1 MNYELD
7 SFQVDAIESL
17 YKKLNVLVTAPT
29 GAGKTIIA
37 ERGIEEYLD
46 KGNRVIYTTPIKALS
61 NQKYHDFLN
70 SGFETGLL
78 TGDRNE
84 NPDAGLIIATTEILR
99 NMIFTND
106 ERINDIGLVVLDEV
120 HYLADKERGSTWE
133 EIIIH
138 LPKDI
143 KLLCLSAT
151 IGNENEFLNW
161 IVSQRGPTDLIQSK
175 IRPVPLEI
183 SLITASKDDKQILA
197 IKSTEDKRNKPI
209 FRLDKKFERY
219 RKPSLSDQISYIIN
233 KKATP
238 CILFYFSREKVE
250 NKARYAAD
258 LNLKSKKNDQLK
270 HLFKNI
276 FDDITD
282 EEYQLLNLDELYW
295 MWSRGVAYHH
305 AGLAPIVKEFV
316 EFLFINKHI
325 DILFATETLSLGI
338 NMPAKSII
346 IDSSFK
352 YDGLKTRL
360 ISKSEFLQLTGRAGR
375 RGIDSKGYAYINYD
389 KRVENS
395 WYNDLFDLKP
405 NNLKSSYSNSY
416 GSVLN
421 LNNKYGEKKG
431 IEMIKKSFYSYQN
444 NLNDKALEIN
454 YKAKLKV
461 LKDMNYFTDLK
472 KNKLLTETH
481 RDNLI
486 LGIELLNENNDIE
499 FCLMFLASGI
509 STSKY
514 EISVH
519 DKYNDLLTKYL
530 ITQEKVNKL
539 EAFSGVK
546 NKINLDITWFSI
558 FLEFYNSD
566 NIEYTLSKFNVTLG
580 DFIKACREASE
591 ISQKVYSIY
600 EIENFDRIAKKLK
613 HNIIQKTMI

>member
-1 MNYELD
+1 MSYELD
-7 SFQVDAIESL
+7 SFQIDAIESL
-17 YKKLNVLVTAPT
+17 YENLNVLVTAPT

-61 NQKYHDFLN
+61 NQKYHDFMS
-70 SGFETGLL
+70 SGFDTGLL

-183 SLITASKDDKQILA
+183 SLITASKDDEQILA

-209 FRLDKKFERY
+209 FKLDKKFKRF
-219 RKPSLSDQISYIIN
+219 RKPSLSDQISYIMN

-250 NKARYAAD
+250 NKARYAAN
-258 LNLKSKKNDQLK
+258 LNFKIKKNVQLR
-270 HLFKNI
+270 HLFEDI
-276 FDDITD
+276 FDDITN

-316 EFLFINKHI
+316 EFLFINRHI

-444 NLNDKALEIN
+444 KLNDKALETN

-461 LKDMNYFTDLK
+461 LNEMNYFTDLK

-486 LGIELLNENNDIE
+486 LGIEMLNENNDIE

-519 DKYNDLLTKYL
+519 DKYNDLLTKFL

-600 EIENFDRIAKKLK
+600 EIENFDKIAKKLK

>member
-7 SFQVDAIESL
+7 SFQIDAIESL
-17 YKKLNVLVTAPT
+17 YENLNVLVTAPT

-61 NQKYHDFLN
+61 NQKYHDFMS
-70 SGFETGLL
+70 SGFDTGLL

-183 SLITASKDDKQILA
+183 SLITASKDDEQILA

-209 FRLDKKFERY
+209 FKLDKKFKRF
-219 RKPSLSDQISYIIN
+219 RKPSLSDQISYIMN

-250 NKARYAAD
+250 NKARYAAN
-258 LNLKSKKNDQLK
+258 LNFKIKKNVQLR
-270 HLFKNI
+270 HLFEDI
-276 FDDITD
+276 FDDITN

-316 EFLFINKHI
+316 EFLFINRHI

-352 YDGLKTRL
+352 FDGLKTRL

-444 NLNDKALEIN
+444 KLNDKALETN

-461 LKDMNYFTDLK
+461 LNEMNYFTDLK

-600 EIENFDRIAKKLK
+600 EIENFDKIAKKLK

>member
-1 MNYELD
+1 MSYELD
-7 SFQVDAIESL
+7 SFQIDAIESL
-17 YKKLNVLVTAPT
+17 YENLNVLVTAPT

-61 NQKYHDFLN
+61 NQKYHDFMS
-70 SGFETGLL
+70 SGFDTGLL

-161 IVSQRGPTDLIQSK
+161 IVSQRGPTDLVQSK

-183 SLITASKDDKQILA
+183 SLITASKDDEQILA

-209 FRLDKKFERY
+209 FKLDKKFKRF
-219 RKPSLSDQISYIIN
+219 RKPSLSDLISYIMN

-250 NKARYAAD
+250 NKARYAAN
-258 LNLKSKKNDQLK
+258 LNFKIKKNVQLR
-270 HLFKNI
+270 HLFENI
-276 FDDITD
+276 FDGITN

-316 EFLFINKHI
+316 EFLFINRHI

-431 IEMIKKSFYSYQN
+431 IEMIKKSFYSFQN
-444 NLNDKALEIN
+444 KLNDKALETN

-461 LKDMNYFTDLK
+461 LNEMNYFTDLK

-486 LGIELLNENNDIE
+486 LGIEMLNENNDIE

-600 EIENFDRIAKKLK
+600 EIENFDKIAKKLK

>member
-1 MNYELD
+1 MSYKLD
-7 SFQVDAIESL
+7 SFQIDAIESL
-17 YKKLNVLVTAPT
+17 YENLNVLVTAPT

-61 NQKYHDFLN
+61 NQKYHDFMS
-70 SGFETGLL
+70 SGFDTGLL

-183 SLITASKDDKQILA
+183 SLITASKDDEQILA

-209 FRLDKKFERY
+209 FKLDKKFKRF
-219 RKPSLSDQISYIIN
+219 RKPSLSDQISYIMN

-250 NKARYAAD
+250 NKARYAAN
-258 LNLKSKKNDQLK
+258 LNFKIKKNVQLR
-270 HLFKNI
+270 HLFEDI
-276 FDDITD
+276 FDDITN

-316 EFLFINKHI
+316 EFLFINRHI

-431 IEMIKKSFYSYQN
+431 IDMIKKSFYSYQN
-444 NLNDKALEIN
+444 KLNDKALETN

-461 LKDMNYFTDLK
+461 LNEMNYFTDLK

-600 EIENFDRIAKKLK
+600 EIENFDKIAKKLK

>member
-1 MNYELD
+1 VNFELD
-7 SFQVDAIESL
+7 SFQIDAIESL
-17 YKKLNVLVTAPT
+17 YENLNVLVTAPT

-70 SGFETGLL
+70 SGFDTGLL

-183 SLITASKDDKQILA
+183 SLITASKDDEQILA
-197 IKSTEDKRNKPI
+197 IKSTEDKRNRPI
-209 FRLDKKFERY
+209 FKLDKKFKRF

-250 NKARYAAD
+250 NKARYAAN
-258 LNLKSKKNDQLK
+258 LNFKIKKNVQLR
-270 HLFKNI
+270 HLFEDI
-276 FDDITD
+276 FDDITN

-316 EFLFINKHI
+316 EFLFINRHI

-389 KRVENS
+389 KRIENS

-444 NLNDKALEIN
+444 KLNDKALETN

-461 LKDMNYFTDLK
+461 LNEMNYFTDLK

-519 DKYNDLLTKYL
+519 DKYNDLLTKFL

-600 EIENFDRIAKKLK
+600 EIENFDIIAKKLK

>member
-7 SFQVDAIESL
+7 SFQIDAIESL
-17 YKKLNVLVTAPT
+17 YENLNVLVTAPT

-37 ERGIEEYLD
+37 ERGIEEYLN

-61 NQKYHDFLN
+61 NQKYHDFMS
-70 SGFETGLL
+70 SGFDTGLL

-183 SLITASKDDKQILA
+183 SLITASKDDEQILA

-209 FRLDKKFERY
+209 FKLDKKFKRF
-219 RKPSLSDQISYIIN
+219 RKPSLSDQISYIMN

-250 NKARYAAD
+250 NKARYAAN
-258 LNLKSKKNDQLK
+258 LNFKIKKNVQLR
-270 HLFKNI
+270 HLFEDI
-276 FDDITD
+276 FDDITN

-316 EFLFINKHI
+316 EFLFINRHI

-444 NLNDKALEIN
+444 KLNDKALETN

-461 LKDMNYFTDLK
+461 LNEMNYFTDLK

-486 LGIELLNENNDIE
+486 LGIEMLNENNDIE

-519 DKYNDLLTKYL
+519 DKYNDLLTKFL

-600 EIENFDRIAKKLK
+600 EIENFDKIAKKLK

>member
-1 MNYELD
+1 MSYKLD
-7 SFQVDAIESL
+7 SFQIDAIESL
-17 YKKLNVLVTAPT
+17 YENLNVLVTAPT

-61 NQKYHDFLN
+61 NQKYHDFMS
-70 SGFETGLL
+70 SGFDTGLL

-183 SLITASKDDKQILA
+183 SLITASKDDEQILA

-209 FRLDKKFERY
+209 FKLDKKFKRF
-219 RKPSLSDQISYIIN
+219 RKPSLSDQISYIMN

-250 NKARYAAD
+250 NKARYAAN
-258 LNLKSKKNDQLK
+258 LNFKIKKNVQLR
-270 HLFKNI
+270 HLFEDI
-276 FDDITD
+276 FDDITN

-316 EFLFINKHI
+316 EFLFINRHI

-444 NLNDKALEIN
+444 KLNDKALETN

-461 LKDMNYFTDLK
+461 LNEMNYFTDLK

-486 LGIELLNENNDIE
+486 LGIEMLNENNDIE

-600 EIENFDRIAKKLK
+600 EIENFDIIAKKLK

>member
-17 YKKLNVLVTAPT
+17 YKNLNVLVTAPT

-183 SLITASKDDKQILA
+183 SLITASKDDEQILA
-197 IKSTEDKRNKPI
+197 IKSTEDKKNKPI
-209 FRLDKKFERY
+209 FKLDKKFKRY

-238 CILFYFSREKVE
+238 CILFFFSREKVE

-444 NLNDKALEIN
+444 KLNDKALETN

-461 LKDMNYFTDLK
+461 LNEMNYFTDLK

-519 DKYNDLLTKYL
+519 DKYNSLLTKYL

-566 NIEYTLSKFNVTLG
+566 NIEYTLGKFNVTLG

>member
-1 MNYELD
+1 MNFELD
-7 SFQVDAIESL
+7 SFQIDAIESL
-17 YKKLNVLVTAPT
+17 YENLNVLVTAPT

-61 NQKYHDFLN
+61 NQKYHDFMS
-70 SGFETGLL
+70 SGFDTGLL

-183 SLITASKDDKQILA
+183 SLITASKDDEQILA

-209 FRLDKKFERY
+209 FKLDKKFKRF
-219 RKPSLSDQISYIIN
+219 RKPSLSDQISYIMN

-250 NKARYAAD
+250 NKARYAAN
-258 LNLKSKKNDQLK
+258 LNFKIKKNVQLR
-270 HLFKNI
+270 HLFEDI
-276 FDDITD
+276 FDDITN

-316 EFLFINKHI
+316 EFLFINRHI

-444 NLNDKALEIN
+444 KLNDKALETN

-461 LKDMNYFTDLK
+461 LNEMNYFTDLK

-486 LGIELLNENNDIE
+486 LGIEMLNENNDIE

-600 EIENFDRIAKKLK
+600 EIENFDKIAKKLK

>member
-1 MNYELD
+1 MSFELD
-7 SFQVDAIESL
+7 PFQLKAIESL
-17 YKKLNVLVTAPT
+17 YKNLNVLVTAPT

-37 ERGIEEYLD
+37 ERGIEEYLN
-46 KGNRVIYTTPIKALS
+46 KGNRIIYTTPIKALS

-70 SGFETGLL
+70 SGIDTGLL

-84 NPDAGLIIATTEILR
+84 NPEAGLIIATTEILR
-99 NMIFTND
+99 NMIFSND

-138 LPKDI
+138 LPKEI

-161 IVSQRGPTDLIQSK
+161 IVSQRGPTDLVQSN

-183 SLITASKDDKQILA
+183 SLITAFKDDERISA

-209 FRLDKKFERY
+209 FKLDKKFKRF
-219 RKPSLSDQISYIIN
+219 RKPSLSDQISYLIN

-250 NKARYAAD
+250 NKARYAAN
-258 LNLKSKKNDQLK
+258 LNFKINKNHRLKEE
-270 HLFKNI
+270 FENI
-276 FDDITD
+276 FDDITQ

-316 EFLFINKHI
+316 EYLFINKHI

-352 YDGLKTRL
+352 FDGLKTRL

-389 KRVENS
+389 IRVDNS

-405 NNLKSSYSNSY
+405 NKLKSSYSNSY

-421 LNNKYGEKKG
+421 LNNKYGEKQG
-431 IEMIKKSFYSYQN
+431 LEMIKKSFYSYQN
-444 NLNDKALEIN
+444 KINNKALETN
-454 YKAKLKV
+454 YIAKLKV
-461 LKDMNYFTDLK
+461 LDELMYFTDLK
-472 KNKLLTETH
+472 KNELLTETH

-486 LGIELLNENNDIE
+486 LGIELLFDNSEIE
-499 FCLMFLASGI
+499 FCLMFLSSGI

-514 EISVH
+514 EISIH
-519 DKYNDLLTKYL
+519 DKYNSLLTKFL
-530 ITQEKVNKL
+530 ITQEKINKL
-539 EAFSGVK
+539 EALNGVK
-546 NKINLDITWFSI
+546 NKMNLDVTWFSI
-558 FLEFYNSD
+558 FLEFYNSN
-566 NIEYTLSKFNVTLG
+566 NIEYTLSKFNITLG

-600 EIENFDRIAKKLK
+600 QIENFDKISKKFK
-613 HNIIQKTMI
+613 NNIIQKTML

>member
-1 MNYELD
+1 MSYELD
-7 SFQVDAIESL
+7 SFQIDAIESL
-17 YKKLNVLVTAPT
+17 YENLNVLVTAPT

-37 ERGIEEYLD
+37 ERGIEKYLD

-61 NQKYHDFLN
+61 NQKYHDFMS
-70 SGFETGLL
+70 SGFDTGLL

-183 SLITASKDDKQILA
+183 SLITASKDDEQILA

-209 FRLDKKFERY
+209 FKLDKKFKRF
-219 RKPSLSDQISYIIN
+219 RKPSLSDQISYIMN

-250 NKARYAAD
+250 NKARYAAN
-258 LNLKSKKNDQLK
+258 LNFKIKKNVQLR
-270 HLFKNI
+270 HLFEDI
-276 FDDITD
+276 FDDITN

-316 EFLFINKHI
+316 EFLFINRHI

-444 NLNDKALEIN
+444 KLNDKALETN

-461 LKDMNYFTDLK
+461 LNEMNYFTDLK

-486 LGIELLNENNDIE
+486 LGIEMLNENNDIE

-600 EIENFDRIAKKLK
+600 EIENFDKIAKKLK

>member
-1 MNYELD
+1 VSYELD
-7 SFQVDAIESL
+7 SFQIDAIESL
-17 YKKLNVLVTAPT
+17 YENLNVLVTAPT

-61 NQKYHDFLN
+61 NQKYHDFMS
-70 SGFETGLL
+70 SGFDTGLL

-183 SLITASKDDKQILA
+183 SLITASKDDEQILA

-209 FRLDKKFERY
+209 FKLDKKFKRF
-219 RKPSLSDQISYIIN
+219 RKPSLSDLISYIMN

-250 NKARYAAD
+250 NKARYAAN
-258 LNLKSKKNDQLK
+258 LNFKIKKNVQLR
-270 HLFKNI
+270 HLFEDI
-276 FDDITD
+276 FDDITN

-316 EFLFINKHI
+316 EFLFINRHI

-352 YDGLKTRL
+352 FDGLKTRL

-444 NLNDKALEIN
+444 KLNDKALETN

-461 LKDMNYFTDLK
+461 LNEMNYFTDLK

-486 LGIELLNENNDIE
+486 LGIEMLNENNDIE

-530 ITQEKVNKL
+530 ISQEKVNKL

-600 EIENFDRIAKKLK
+600 EIENFDKIAKKLK

>member
-1 MNYELD
+1 MKYELD

-17 YKKLNVLVTAPT
+17 YKNLNVLVTAPT

-183 SLITASKDDKQILA
+183 SLITASKDDEQILA

-209 FRLDKKFERY
+209 FKLDKKFKRY

-270 HLFKNI
+270 HLFENI
-276 FDDITD
+276 FDDITN

-431 IEMIKKSFYSYQN
+431 IEMIKKSFYSFQN
-444 NLNDKALEIN
+444 KLNDKELETN

-461 LKDMNYFTDLK
+461 LNEMNYFTDLK

-486 LGIELLNENNDIE
+486 LGIEMLNENNDIE

-519 DKYNDLLTKYL
+519 DKHNSLLTKYL

-566 NIEYTLSKFNVTLG
+566 NIEYTLGKFNVTLG

-600 EIENFDRIAKKLK
+600 EIENFDIIAKKLK

>member
-1 MNYELD
+1 MNYKLD
-7 SFQVDAIESL
+7 SFQIDAIESL
-17 YKKLNVLVTAPT
+17 YENLNVLVTAPT
-29 GAGKTIIA
+29 GAGKTIVA

-61 NQKYHDFLN
+61 NQKYHDFMS
-70 SGFETGLL
+70 SGFDTGLL

-99 NMIFTND
+99 NMIFTDD

-183 SLITASKDDKQILA
+183 SLITASKDDEQILA
-197 IKSTEDKRNKPI
+197 IKSTEDKRNRPI
-209 FRLDKKFERY
+209 FKLDKKFKRF
-219 RKPSLSDQISYIIN
+219 RKPSLSDQISYIVN

-250 NKARYAAD
+250 NKARYAAN
-258 LNLKSKKNDQLK
+258 LNFKIKKNVQLR
-270 HLFKNI
+270 HLFEDI
-276 FDDITD
+276 FDDITN

-316 EFLFINKHI
+316 EFLFINRHI

-352 YDGLKTRL
+352 FDGLKTRL

-431 IEMIKKSFYSYQN
+431 IEMIKKSFYSFQN
-444 NLNDKALEIN
+444 KLNDKALETN

-461 LKDMNYFTDLK
+461 LNEMNYFTDLK

-486 LGIELLNENNDIE
+486 LGIEMLNENNDIE

-530 ITQEKVNKL
+530 ISQEKVNKL

-600 EIENFDRIAKKLK
+600 EIENFDKIAKKLK

>member
-7 SFQVDAIESL
+7 SFQIDAIESL
-17 YKKLNVLVTAPT
+17 YENLNVLVTAPT

-61 NQKYHDFLN
+61 NQKYHDFMS
-70 SGFETGLL
+70 SGFDTGLL

-106 ERINDIGLVVLDEV
+106 VRINDIGLVVLDEV

-183 SLITASKDDKQILA
+183 SLITASKDDEQILA

-209 FRLDKKFERY
+209 FKLDKKFKRF

-250 NKARYAAD
+250 NKARYAAN
-258 LNLKSKKNDQLK
+258 LNFKIKKNVQLR
-270 HLFKNI
+270 HLFEDI
-276 FDDITD
+276 FDDITN

-316 EFLFINKHI
+316 EFLFINRHI

-444 NLNDKALEIN
+444 KLNDKALETN

-461 LKDMNYFTDLK
+461 LNEMNYFTDLK

-486 LGIELLNENNDIE
+486 LGIEMLNENNDIE

-530 ITQEKVNKL
+530 ISQEKVNKL

-600 EIENFDRIAKKLK
+600 EIENFDKIAKKLK

>member
-17 YKKLNVLVTAPT
+17 YKNLNVLVTAPT

-37 ERGIEEYLD
+37 ERGIQDYLD

-106 ERINDIGLVVLDEV
+106 ERIYDIGLVVLDEV

-161 IVSQRGPTDLIQSK
+161 IVSQRGPTDLIQSN

-183 SLITASKDDKQILA
+183 SLITASKDDEQILA

-209 FRLDKKFERY
+209 FKLDKKFKRY
-219 RKPSLSDQISYIIN
+219 RKPSLSDQILYIIN

-270 HLFKNI
+270 HLFENI
-276 FDDITD
+276 FDDITN

-352 YDGLKTRL
+352 FDGLKTRL

-431 IEMIKKSFYSYQN
+431 IDMIKKSFYSYQN
-444 NLNDKALEIN
+444 KLNDKALETN

-461 LKDMNYFTDLK
+461 LKEMNYFTDLK

-486 LGIELLNENNDIE
+486 LGIELLSENNDIE

-519 DKYNDLLTKYL
+519 DKYNSLLTKYL

-558 FLEFYNSD
+558 LLEFYNSD

-600 EIENFDRIAKKLK
+600 EIENFDKIAKKLK

>member
-1 MNYELD
+1 MNFELD
-7 SFQVDAIESL
+7 SFQIDAIESL
-17 YKKLNVLVTAPT
+17 YENLNVLVTAPT

-61 NQKYHDFLN
+61 NQKYHDFMS
-70 SGFETGLL
+70 SGFDTGLL

-183 SLITASKDDKQILA
+183 SLITASKDDEQILA

-209 FRLDKKFERY
+209 FKLDKKFKRF
-219 RKPSLSDQISYIIN
+219 RKPSLSDQISYIMN

-250 NKARYAAD
+250 NKARYAAN
-258 LNLKSKKNDQLK
+258 LNFKIKKNVQLR
-270 HLFKNI
+270 HLFEDI
-276 FDDITD
+276 FDDITN

-316 EFLFINKHI
+316 EFLFINRHI

-444 NLNDKALEIN
+444 KLNDKALETN

-461 LKDMNYFTDLK
+461 LNEMNYFTDLK

-486 LGIELLNENNDIE
+486 LGIEMLNENNDIE

-530 ITQEKVNKL
+530 ISQEKVNKL

-600 EIENFDRIAKKLK
+600 EIENFDKIAKKLK

>member
-1 MNYELD
+1 MSYELD
-7 SFQVDAIESL
+7 SFQIDAIESL
-17 YKKLNVLVTAPT
+17 YENLNVLVTAPT

-61 NQKYHDFLN
+61 NQKYHDFMS
-70 SGFETGLL
+70 SGFDTGLL

-99 NMIFTND
+99 NMIFNND

-183 SLITASKDDKQILA
+183 SLITASKDDEQILA

-209 FRLDKKFERY
+209 FKLDKKFKRF
-219 RKPSLSDQISYIIN
+219 RKPSLSDQISYIMN

-250 NKARYAAD
+250 NKARYAAN
-258 LNLKSKKNDQLK
+258 LNFKIKKNVQLR
-270 HLFKNI
+270 HLFEDI
-276 FDDITD
+276 FDDITN

-316 EFLFINKHI
+316 EFLFINRHI

-444 NLNDKALEIN
+444 KLNDKALETN

-461 LKDMNYFTDLK
+461 LNEMNYFTDLK

-486 LGIELLNENNDIE
+486 LGIEMLNENNDIE

-530 ITQEKVNKL
+530 ISQEKVNKL

-600 EIENFDRIAKKLK
+600 KIENFDKIAKKLK

>member
-1 MNYELD
+1 MSYKLD
-7 SFQVDAIESL
+7 SFQIDAIESL
-17 YKKLNVLVTAPT
+17 YENLNVLVTAPT

-61 NQKYHDFLN
+61 NQKYHDFMS
-70 SGFETGLL
+70 SGFDTGLL

-183 SLITASKDDKQILA
+183 SLITASKDDEQILA

-209 FRLDKKFERY
+209 FKLDKKFKRF
-219 RKPSLSDQISYIIN
+219 RKPSLSDQISYIMN

-250 NKARYAAD
+250 NKARYAAN
-258 LNLKSKKNDQLK
+258 LNFKIKKNVQLR
-270 HLFKNI
+270 HLFEDI
-276 FDDITD
+276 FDDITN

-316 EFLFINKHI
+316 EFLFINRHI

-444 NLNDKALEIN
+444 KLNDKALETN

-461 LKDMNYFTDLK
+461 LNEMNYFTDLK

-530 ITQEKVNKL
+530 ISQEKVNKL

-600 EIENFDRIAKKLK
+600 EIENFDKIAKKLK

>member
-7 SFQVDAIESL
+7 SFQIDAIESL
-17 YKKLNVLVTAPT
+17 YENLNVLVTAPT

-61 NQKYHDFLN
+61 NQKYHDFMS
-70 SGFETGLL
+70 SGFDTGLL

-183 SLITASKDDKQILA
+183 SLITASKDDEQILA

-209 FRLDKKFERY
+209 FKLDKKFKRF

-250 NKARYAAD
+250 NKARYAAN
-258 LNLKSKKNDQLK
+258 LNFKIKKNVQLR
-270 HLFKNI
+270 HLFEDI
-276 FDDITD
+276 FDDITN

-316 EFLFINKHI
+316 EFLFINRHI

-444 NLNDKALEIN
+444 KLNDKALETN

-461 LKDMNYFTDLK
+461 LNEMNYFTDLK

-530 ITQEKVNKL
+530 ISQEKVNKL

-600 EIENFDRIAKKLK
+600 EIENFDKIAKKLK

>member
-1 MNYELD
+1 MSYELD
-7 SFQVDAIESL
+7 SFQIDAIESL
-17 YKKLNVLVTAPT
+17 YENLNVLVTAPT

-61 NQKYHDFLN
+61 NQKYHDFMS
-70 SGFETGLL
+70 SGFDTGLL

-183 SLITASKDDKQILA
+183 SLITASKDDEQILA

-209 FRLDKKFERY
+209 FKLDKKFKRF
-219 RKPSLSDQISYIIN
+219 RKPSLSDLISYIMN

-250 NKARYAAD
+250 NKARYAAN
-258 LNLKSKKNDQLK
+258 LNLKIKKNVQLR
-270 HLFKNI
+270 HLFENI
-276 FDDITD
+276 FDGITN

-316 EFLFINKHI
+316 EFLFLNRHI

-431 IEMIKKSFYSYQN
+431 IDMIKKSFYSYQN
-444 NLNDKALEIN
+444 KLNDKVLETN

-461 LKDMNYFTDLK
+461 LNEMNYFTDLK

-486 LGIELLNENNDIE
+486 LGIEMLNENNDIE

-530 ITQEKVNKL
+530 ISQEKVNKL

-600 EIENFDRIAKKLK
+600 EIENFDKIAKKLK

>member
-7 SFQVDAIESL
+7 SFQIDAIESL
-17 YKKLNVLVTAPT
+17 YENLNVLVTAPT

-70 SGFETGLL
+70 SGFDTGLL

-183 SLITASKDDKQILA
+183 SLITASKDDEQILA

-209 FRLDKKFERY
+209 FKLDKKFKRF
-219 RKPSLSDQISYIIN
+219 RKPSLSDQISYIMT

-250 NKARYAAD
+250 NKARYAAN
-258 LNLKSKKNDQLK
+258 LNFKIKKNVQLR
-270 HLFKNI
+270 HLFENI
-276 FDDITD
+276 FDDITN

-316 EFLFINKHI
+316 EFLFINRHI

-352 YDGLKTRL
+352 FDGLKTRL

-444 NLNDKALEIN
+444 KLNDKALETN

-461 LKDMNYFTDLK
+461 LNEMNYFTDLN

-519 DKYNDLLTKYL
+519 DKYNDLLTKFL
-530 ITQEKVNKL
+530 LTQEKVNKL

-600 EIENFDRIAKKLK
+600 EIENFDKIAKKLK

>member
-1 MNYELD
+1 MSYELD
-7 SFQVDAIESL
+7 SFQIDAIESL
-17 YKKLNVLVTAPT
+17 YENLNVLVTAPT

-61 NQKYHDFLN
+61 NQKYHDFMS
-70 SGFETGLL
+70 SGFDTGLL

-183 SLITASKDDKQILA
+183 SLITASKDDEQILA

-209 FRLDKKFERY
+209 FKLDKKFKRF
-219 RKPSLSDQISYIIN
+219 RKPSLSDQISYIMN

-250 NKARYAAD
+250 NKARYAAN
-258 LNLKSKKNDQLK
+258 LNFKIKKNVQLR
-270 HLFKNI
+270 HLFEDI
-276 FDDITD
+276 FDDITN

-316 EFLFINKHI
+316 EFLFINRHI

-352 YDGLKTRL
+352 FDGLKTRL

-444 NLNDKALEIN
+444 KLNDKALETN

-461 LKDMNYFTDLK
+461 LNEMNYFTDLK

-486 LGIELLNENNDIE
+486 LGIEMLNENNDIE

-600 EIENFDRIAKKLK
+600 KIENFNKIAKKLK

>member
-1 MNYELD
+1 MSYKLD
-7 SFQVDAIESL
+7 SFQIDAIESL
-17 YKKLNVLVTAPT
+17 YENLNVLVTAPT

-61 NQKYHDFLN
+61 NQKYHDFMS
-70 SGFETGLL
+70 SGFDTGLL

-183 SLITASKDDKQILA
+183 SLITASKDDEQILA

-209 FRLDKKFERY
+209 FKLDKKFKRF
-219 RKPSLSDQISYIIN
+219 RKPSLSDQISYIMN

-250 NKARYAAD
+250 NKARYAAN
-258 LNLKSKKNDQLK
+258 LNFKIKKNVQLR
-270 HLFKNI
+270 HLFEDI
-276 FDDITD
+276 FDDITN

-316 EFLFINKHI
+316 EFLFINRHI

-444 NLNDKALEIN
+444 KLNDKALETN

-461 LKDMNYFTDLK
+461 LNEMNYFTDLN

-530 ITQEKVNKL
+530 ISQEKVNKL

-600 EIENFDRIAKKLK
+600 EIENFDKIAKKLK

>member
-1 MNYELD
+1 MSYELD
-7 SFQVDAIESL
+7 SFQIDAIESL
-17 YKKLNVLVTAPT
+17 YENLNVLVTAPT

-61 NQKYHDFLN
+61 NQKYHDFMS
-70 SGFETGLL
+70 SGFDTGLL

-99 NMIFTND
+99 NMIFTDD

-183 SLITASKDDKQILA
+183 SLITASKDDEQILA

-209 FRLDKKFERY
+209 FKLDKKFKRF
-219 RKPSLSDQISYIIN
+219 RKPSLSDQISYIMN

-250 NKARYAAD
+250 NKARYAAN
-258 LNLKSKKNDQLK
+258 LNFKIKKNVQLR
-270 HLFKNI
+270 HLFEDI
-276 FDDITD
+276 FDDITN

-316 EFLFINKHI
+316 EFLFINRHI

-444 NLNDKALEIN
+444 KLNDKALETN

-461 LKDMNYFTDLK
+461 LNEMNYFTDLK

-486 LGIELLNENNDIE
+486 LGIEMLNENNDIE

-600 EIENFDRIAKKLK
+600 EIENFDKIAKKLK

>member
-1 MNYELD
+1 MNFELD
-7 SFQVDAIESL
+7 SFQIDAIESL
-17 YKKLNVLVTAPT
+17 YENLNVLVTAPT

-61 NQKYHDFLN
+61 NQKYHDFVS
-70 SGFETGLL
+70 SGFDTGLL

-183 SLITASKDDKQILA
+183 SLITASKDDEQILA

-209 FRLDKKFERY
+209 FKLDKKFKRF
-219 RKPSLSDQISYIIN
+219 RKPSLSDQISYIMN

-250 NKARYAAD
+250 NKARYAAN
-258 LNLKSKKNDQLK
+258 LNFKIKKNVQLK
-270 HLFKNI
+270 HLFENI
-276 FDDITD
+276 FDDITN

-316 EFLFINKHI
+316 EFLFINRHI

-352 YDGLKTRL
+352 FDGLKTRL

-444 NLNDKALEIN
+444 KLNDKALETN

-461 LKDMNYFTDLK
+461 LNEMNYFTDLK

-486 LGIELLNENNDIE
+486 LGIEMLNENNDIE

-519 DKYNDLLTKYL
+519 DKYNDLLTKFL

-546 NKINLDITWFSI
+546 NKINLEITWFSI

-600 EIENFDRIAKKLK
+600 EIENFDIIAKKLK

>member
-1 MNYELD
+1 MSYELD
-7 SFQVDAIESL
+7 SFQIDAIESL
-17 YKKLNVLVTAPT
+17 YENLNVLVTAPT

-61 NQKYHDFLN
+61 NQKYHDFMS
-70 SGFETGLL
+70 SGFDTGLL

-183 SLITASKDDKQILA
+183 SLITASKDDEQILA

-209 FRLDKKFERY
+209 FKLDKKFKRF
-219 RKPSLSDQISYIIN
+219 RKPSLSDQISYILN

-250 NKARYAAD
+250 NKARYAAN
-258 LNLKSKKNDQLK
+258 LNFKIKKNVQLR
-270 HLFKNI
+270 HLFEDI
-276 FDDITD
+276 FDDITN

-316 EFLFINKHI
+316 EFLFLNRHI

-352 YDGLKTRL
+352 FDGLKTRL

-389 KRVENS
+389 KRIENS

-444 NLNDKALEIN
+444 KLNDKALETN

-461 LKDMNYFTDLK
+461 LNEMNYFTDLK

-486 LGIELLNENNDIE
+486 LGIEMLNENNDIE

-546 NKINLDITWFSI
+546 NKTNLDITWFSI
-558 FLEFYNSD
+558 F
-566 NIEYTLSKFNVTLG
+566 
-580 DFIKACREASE
+580 
-591 ISQKVYSIY
+591 
-600 EIENFDRIAKKLK
+600 
-613 HNIIQKTMI
+613 

>member
-1 MNYELD
+1 MNFELD
-7 SFQVDAIESL
+7 SFQIDAIESL
-17 YKKLNVLVTAPT
+17 YENLNVLVTAPT

-61 NQKYHDFLN
+61 NQKYHDFMS
-70 SGFETGLL
+70 SGFDTGLL

-183 SLITASKDDKQILA
+183 SLITASKDDEQILA
-197 IKSTEDKRNKPI
+197 IKSTEDKRNRPI
-209 FRLDKKFERY
+209 FKLDKKFKRF

-250 NKARYAAD
+250 NKARYAAN
-258 LNLKSKKNDQLK
+258 LNFKIKKNVQLR
-270 HLFKNI
+270 HLFEDI
-276 FDDITD
+276 FDDITN

-316 EFLFINKHI
+316 EFLFINRHI

-389 KRVENS
+389 KRIENS

-444 NLNDKALEIN
+444 KLNDKALETN

-461 LKDMNYFTDLK
+461 LNEMNYFTDLK

-530 ITQEKVNKL
+530 ISQEKINKL

-600 EIENFDRIAKKLK
+600 EIENFDKIAKKLK

>member
-1 MNYELD
+1 MSYKLD
-7 SFQVDAIESL
+7 SFQIDAIESL
-17 YKKLNVLVTAPT
+17 YENLNVLVTAPT

-61 NQKYHDFLN
+61 NQKYHDFMS
-70 SGFETGLL
+70 SGFDTGLL

-183 SLITASKDDKQILA
+183 SLITASKDDEQILA

-209 FRLDKKFERY
+209 FKLDKKFKRF
-219 RKPSLSDQISYIIN
+219 RKPSLSDQISYIMN

-250 NKARYAAD
+250 NKARYAAN
-258 LNLKSKKNDQLK
+258 LNFKIKKNVQLR
-270 HLFKNI
+270 HLFEDI
-276 FDDITD
+276 FDDITN

-316 EFLFINKHI
+316 EFLFINRHI

-444 NLNDKALEIN
+444 KLNDKALETN

-461 LKDMNYFTDLK
+461 LNEMNYFTDLK

-486 LGIELLNENNDIE
+486 LGIEMLNENNDIE

-530 ITQEKVNKL
+530 ISQEKVNKL

-600 EIENFDRIAKKLK
+600 EIENFDKIAKKLK

>member
-1 MNYELD
+1 MSYELD
-7 SFQVDAIESL
+7 SFQIDAIESL
-17 YKKLNVLVTAPT
+17 YENLNVLVTAPT

-183 SLITASKDDKQILA
+183 SLITASKDDEQILA

-209 FRLDKKFERY
+209 FKLDKKFKRF
-219 RKPSLSDQISYIIN
+219 RKPSLSDQISYIMN

-250 NKARYAAD
+250 NKARYAAN
-258 LNLKSKKNDQLK
+258 LNFKIKKNVQLR
-270 HLFKNI
+270 HLFEDI
-276 FDDITD
+276 FDDITN

-316 EFLFINKHI
+316 EFLFINRHI

-444 NLNDKALEIN
+444 KLNDKALETN

-461 LKDMNYFTDLK
+461 LNEMNYFTDLK

-486 LGIELLNENNDIE
+486 LGIEMLNENNDIE

-600 EIENFDRIAKKLK
+600 EIENFDKIAKKLK

>member
-1 MNYELD
+1 MSYELD
-7 SFQVDAIESL
+7 SFQIDAIESL
-17 YKKLNVLVTAPT
+17 YENLNVLVTAPT

-46 KGNRVIYTTPIKALS
+46 RGNRVIYTTPIKALS
-61 NQKYHDFLN
+61 NQKYHDFMS
-70 SGFETGLL
+70 SGFDTGLL

-183 SLITASKDDKQILA
+183 SLITASKDDEQILA

-209 FRLDKKFERY
+209 FKLDKKFKRFI
-219 RKPSLSDQISYIIN
+219 KPSLSDQISYIMN

-250 NKARYAAD
+250 NKARYAAN
-258 LNLKSKKNDQLK
+258 LNFKIKKNVQLR
-270 HLFKNI
+270 HLFEDI
-276 FDDITD
+276 FDDITN

-316 EFLFINKHI
+316 EFLFINRHI

-352 YDGLKTRL
+352 FDGLKTRL

-444 NLNDKALEIN
+444 KLNDKALETN

-461 LKDMNYFTDLK
+461 LNEMNYFTDLK

-486 LGIELLNENNDIE
+486 LGIEMLNENNDIE

-600 EIENFDRIAKKLK
+600 KIENFNKIAKKLK

>member
-17 YKKLNVLVTAPT
+17 YKNLNVLVTAPT

-61 NQKYHDFLN
+61 NQKYHDFMS
-70 SGFETGLL
+70 SGFDTGLL

-183 SLITASKDDKQILA
+183 SLITASKDDEQILA

-209 FRLDKKFERY
+209 FKLDKKFKRF
-219 RKPSLSDQISYIIN
+219 RKPSLSDQISYIMN

-250 NKARYAAD
+250 NKARYAAN
-258 LNLKSKKNDQLK
+258 LNFKIKKNVQLR
-270 HLFKNI
+270 HLFEDI
-276 FDDITD
+276 FDDITN

-316 EFLFINKHI
+316 EFLFINRHI

-338 NMPAKSII
+338 NMPAKSIV

-352 YDGLKTRL
+352 FDGLKTRL

-389 KRVENS
+389 KRIENS

-444 NLNDKALEIN
+444 KLNDKALETN
-454 YKAKLKV
+454 YIAKLKV
-461 LKDMNYFTDLK
+461 LNEMNYFTDLK

-519 DKYNDLLTKYL
+519 DKYNALLTKYL
-530 ITQEKVNKL
+530 IIQEKVNKL
-539 EAFSGVK
+539 ETYSGVK

-600 EIENFDRIAKKLK
+600 EIENFDIIAKKLK

>member
-7 SFQVDAIESL
+7 SFQIDAIESL
-17 YKKLNVLVTAPT
+17 YENLNVLVTAPT

-70 SGFETGLL
+70 SGFDTGLL

-183 SLITASKDDKQILA
+183 SLITASKDDEQILA

-209 FRLDKKFERY
+209 FKLDKKFKRF

-250 NKARYAAD
+250 NKARYAAN
-258 LNLKSKKNDQLK
+258 LNFKIKKNVQLR
-270 HLFKNI
+270 HLFEDI
-276 FDDITD
+276 FDDITN

-316 EFLFINKHI
+316 EFLFINRHI

-444 NLNDKALEIN
+444 KLNDKALETN

-461 LKDMNYFTDLK
+461 LNEMNYFTDLK

-486 LGIELLNENNDIE
+486 LGIEMLNENNDIE

-600 EIENFDRIAKKLK
+600 EIENFDKIAKKLK

>member
-7 SFQVDAIESL
+7 SFQIDAIESL
-17 YKKLNVLVTAPT
+17 YENLNVLVTAPT

-61 NQKYHDFLN
+61 NQKYHDFMS
-70 SGFETGLL
+70 SGFDTGLL

-183 SLITASKDDKQILA
+183 SLITASKDDEQILA

-209 FRLDKKFERY
+209 FKLDKKFKRF

-250 NKARYAAD
+250 NKARYAAN
-258 LNLKSKKNDQLK
+258 LNFKIKKNVQLR
-270 HLFKNI
+270 HLFENI
-276 FDDITD
+276 FDDITN

-316 EFLFINKHI
+316 EFLFINRHI

-352 YDGLKTRL
+352 FDGLKTRL

-389 KRVENS
+389 KRIENS

-444 NLNDKALEIN
+444 KLNDKALETN

-461 LKDMNYFTDLK
+461 LNEMNYFTDLN

-519 DKYNDLLTKYL
+519 DKYNDLLTKFL

-600 EIENFDRIAKKLK
+600 EIENFDKIAKKLK

>member
-1 MNYELD
+1 VSYKLD
-7 SFQVDAIESL
+7 SFQIDAIESL
-17 YKKLNVLVTAPT
+17 YENLNVLVTAPT

-61 NQKYHDFLN
+61 NQKYHDFMS
-70 SGFETGLL
+70 SGFDTGLL

-183 SLITASKDDKQILA
+183 SLITASKDDEQILA

-209 FRLDKKFERY
+209 FKLDKKFKRF
-219 RKPSLSDQISYIIN
+219 RKPSLSDQISYIMN

-250 NKARYAAD
+250 NKARYAAN
-258 LNLKSKKNDQLK
+258 LNFKIKKNVQLR
-270 HLFKNI
+270 HLFEDI
-276 FDDITD
+276 FDDITN

-316 EFLFINKHI
+316 EFLFINRHI

-444 NLNDKALEIN
+444 KLNDKALETN

-461 LKDMNYFTDLK
+461 LNEMNYFTDLK

-486 LGIELLNENNDIE
+486 LGIEMLNENNDIE

-530 ITQEKVNKL
+530 ISQEKVNKL

-600 EIENFDRIAKKLK
+600 EIENFDKIAKKLK

>member
-1 MNYELD
+1 MSYKLD
-7 SFQVDAIESL
+7 SFQIDAIESL
-17 YKKLNVLVTAPT
+17 YENLNVLVTAPT

-61 NQKYHDFLN
+61 NQKYHDFMS
-70 SGFETGLL
+70 SGFDTGLL

-183 SLITASKDDKQILA
+183 SLITASKDDEQILA

-209 FRLDKKFERY
+209 FKLDKKFKRF
-219 RKPSLSDQISYIIN
+219 RKPSLSDQISYIMN

-250 NKARYAAD
+250 NKARYAAN
-258 LNLKSKKNDQLK
+258 LNFKIKKNVQLR
-270 HLFKNI
+270 HLFEDI
-276 FDDITD
+276 FDDITN

-316 EFLFINKHI
+316 EFLFINRHI

-444 NLNDKALEIN
+444 KLNDKALETN

-461 LKDMNYFTDLK
+461 LNEMNYFTDLK

-486 LGIELLNENNDIE
+486 LGIEMLNENNDIE

-530 ITQEKVNKL
+530 ISQEKVNKL

-600 EIENFDRIAKKLK
+600 EIENFDIIAKKLK